1 MHGILALFFI
11 KVMIMRRAIILLALF
26 SVSCSSVPGL
36 KPYRMDVQQGNVVNS
51 KMMAQLRPGMTK
63 SQVRFILGTPLIQDS
78 FHKDRWDYFYQ
89 MRKGGA
95 VVEQRRV
102 ILDFE
107 NDVLKGVRGD
117 VIPAT
122 PDTEAKEKDA
132 TVAPKAEEKK
142 GLADKLKFWESD
154 KSGEQSAASNV
165 DAGKH
170 AVVAVPA
177 DLLPATAS
185 ASTATL
191 VAPVEESTVAKVPVA
206 SEPAVSQPPA
216 ETLIAPPVTADEP
229 AKADDSQLIEVT
241 LNAWAQAWRNKDVN
255 TYLEFYSDK
264 FVPEGLPSKKAWIAQ
279 RKQRLS
285 KSGKITLALDDVDVK
300 VTGDKATAQFMQ
312 HYSSN
317 GYKDNVNKI
326 LQFERAGDAWLI
338 TRENT
343 AAPNLNRP
351 ADVTVKPIAQDEI
364 APIQVN
370 NVQVSNVEATSA
382 GKTDADAIGTDEAI
396 ISRVNAWADAW
407 RSKDINGYLS
417 FYGEKFVPDSAG
429 SKKAWA
435 AQRKQRLSKPGEISL
450 QLDGIKVNSQGSK
463 ATVDF
468 VQRYSSSGFS
478 DNVTKTLQMQLV
490 DGHWVIVRESVGS
503 TLKKIPSGAVNEDA
517 ALTPKLTPEQK
528 SEFMP
533 EPVPPAVKTYPEPV
547 AAPVE
552 PEPAQVEPISQ
563 AAPAAAT
570 SQQKLK
576 ETEGKT
582 SADNPEAEEKPGLF
596 ERMLEKIGF

>member
-1 MHGILALFFI
+1 
-11 KVMIMRRAIILLALF
+11 
-26 SVSCSSVPGL
+26 
-36 KPYRMDVQQGNVVNS
+36 MDVQQGNVVNS

-122 PDTEAKEKDA
+122 PDTEAKDKDA

-191 VAPVEESTVAKVPVA
+191 VAPAEESAVAQVPVA

-216 ETLIAPPVTADEP
+216 ETLIASPVTADES
-229 AKADDSQLIEVT
+229 AKADDSQMIEVT

-264 FVPEGLPSKKAWIAQ
+264 FVPEGLPSKKAWVAQ

-285 KSGKITLALDDVDVK
+285 KPGKISLALDDLDVK
-300 VTGDKATAQFMQ
+300 VAGDKATAQFMQ

-317 GYKDNVNKI
+317 GYKDNVNKV
-326 LQFERAGDAWLI
+326 LQLERAGDAWLI
-338 TRENT
+338 TREST
-343 AAPNLNRP
+343 AAEAALNRP
-351 ADVTVKPIAQDEI
+351 ANVTVKPIVQDEV
-364 APIQVN
+364 APIQV
-370 NVQVSNVEATSA
+370 SKVEATSA
-382 GKTDADAIGTDEAI
+382 GNADADATSTDEAI

-450 QLDGIKVNSQGSK
+450 QLDGIKVNSQGGK

-517 ALTPKLTPEQK
+517 AATPKLTPEQK

-533 EPVPPAVKTYPEPV
+533 EPVKPAVQTYPEPA
-547 AAPVE
+547 AAPAE

-576 ETEGKT
+576 ENEAKT

>member
-1 MHGILALFFI
+1 
-11 KVMIMRRAIILLALF
+11 
-26 SVSCSSVPGL
+26 
-36 KPYRMDVQQGNVVNS
+36 MDVQQGNVVNS

-122 PDTEAKEKDA
+122 PDTEAKDKDA
-132 TVAPKAEEKK
+132 MVAPKAEEKK
-142 GLADKLKFWESD
+142 GLTDKLKFWESD

-191 VAPVEESTVAKVPVA
+191 VAPVEESTAALGAVA

-216 ETLIAPPVTADEP
+216 ETLIAPPIAADEP
-229 AKADDSQLIEVT
+229 AKADDSRVVEVT

-285 KSGKITLALDDVDVK
+285 KSGKITLALDGVDVK
-300 VTGDKATAQFMQ
+300 VAGDKATAQFMQ

-317 GYKDNVNKI
+317 GYKDNVNKV
-326 LQFERAGDAWLI
+326 LQFERVGDAWLI
-338 TRENT
+338 THENT

-351 ADVTVKPIAQDEI
+351 AEVTVKPIAPEEI
-364 APIQVN
+364 APIQV
-370 NVQVSNVEATSA
+370 SKVEATSA
-382 GKTDADAIGTDEAI
+382 GKVDADAIGTDEAI
-396 ISRVNAWADAW
+396 ISCVNAWADAW

-417 FYGEKFVPDSAG
+417 FYGEKFVPDSAS
-429 SKKAWA
+429 SKKSWA

-450 QLDGIKVNSQGSK
+450 QLDGIKVSSQGAK
-463 ATVDF
+463 ATVGF

-490 DGHWVIVRESVGS
+490 DGHWFIVRESVGS
-503 TLKKIPSGAVNEDA
+503 TLKKIPSGTMNEDA
-517 ALTPKLTPEQK
+517 AVTPKLTPEQK

-533 EPVPPAVKTYPEPV
+533 EPLQSAVQAYPEPV
-547 AAPVE
+547 AAPAE
-552 PEPAQVEPISQ
+552 PEPAQVESASPT
-563 AAPAAAT
+563 APAAAP

-576 ETEGKT
+576 ETEGKA

>member
-1 MHGILALFFI
+1 
-11 KVMIMRRAIILLALF
+11 
-26 SVSCSSVPGL
+26 
-36 KPYRMDVQQGNVVNS
+36 MDVQQGNVVNS

-122 PDTEAKEKDA
+122 PDTEAKDKDA

-154 KSGEQSAASNV
+154 KSGEQAAASNV

-191 VAPVEESTVAKVPVA
+191 VAPAEESAVAQVPVA

-216 ETLIAPPVTADEP
+216 ETLIASPVTADES
-229 AKADDSQLIEVT
+229 AKADDSQMIEVT

-264 FVPEGLPSKKAWIAQ
+264 FVPEGLPSKKAWVAQ

-285 KSGKITLALDDVDVK
+285 KPGKISLALDDLDVK
-300 VTGDKATAQFMQ
+300 VAGDKATAQFMQ

-317 GYKDNVNKI
+317 GYKDNVNKV
-326 LQFERAGDAWLI
+326 LQLERAGDAWLI
-338 TRENT
+338 TREST
-343 AAPNLNRP
+343 AAEAALNRP
-351 ADVTVKPIAQDEI
+351 ANVTVKPIVQDEV
-364 APIQVN
+364 APIQV
-370 NVQVSNVEATSA
+370 SKVEATSA
-382 GKTDADAIGTDEAI
+382 GNADADATSTDEAI

-450 QLDGIKVNSQGSK
+450 QLDGIKVNSQGGK

-478 DNVTKTLQMQLV
+478 DNVTKILQMQLV

-517 ALTPKLTPEQK
+517 AATPKLTPEQK

-533 EPVPPAVKTYPEPV
+533 EPVQPAVQAYPEPV
-547 AAPVE
+547 TAPVE
-552 PEPAQVEPISQ
+552 PEPAQVQPISQ